1 MTGTDGSPRYCRS
14 GCRVVVT
21 DEFLREV
28 ADASFAM
35 AEGTLAAA
43 PATGLA
49 DGDPITLTGSG
60 LMATYD
66 GPLFWIVETGEWVA
80 AQCDAALLNEPTLF
94 GLFTHCASAGIAPV
108 TVPGST
114 LSQPVEAQAR
124 LDRILG
130 GTTDCTAAPGTC
142 LAVLTRLEQDGTLT
156 LHTTPLAFA
165 T

>member
-1 MTGTDGSPRYCRS
+1 MTGTDGGPRYCRS

-21 DEFLREV
+21 DEFLPRGGRGP
-28 ADASFAM
+28 ASFAM

-80 AQCDAALLNEPTLF
+80 AECDAALLDEPTLF
-94 GLFTHCASAGIAPV
+94 GLFTHCASAGIPPV

-114 LSQPVEAQAR
+114 LSSRWRHRPASTASSGAPRTAR
-124 LDRILG
+124 PRRG
-130 GTTDCTAAPGTC
+130 RAWRC
-142 LAVLTRLEQDGTLT
+142 
-156 LHTTPLAFA
+156 
-165 T
+165 